1 MAQNSVSFI
10 KRVNSNCDLVEI
22 LSLTS
27 LRHTYSWNL
36 SMTSKPRREIVRRAY
51 RLYLR
56 VHETWDKDEEEANK
70 DFIHSLGSL
79 RDSVY
84 KI

>member
-10 KRVNSNCDLVEI
+10 KRVNSNRDLVEI

-56 VHETWDKDEEEANK
+56 VHETWDKVRNNFFHVMIFLSED
-70 DFIHSLGSL
+70 
-79 RDSVY
+79 
-84 KI
+84 